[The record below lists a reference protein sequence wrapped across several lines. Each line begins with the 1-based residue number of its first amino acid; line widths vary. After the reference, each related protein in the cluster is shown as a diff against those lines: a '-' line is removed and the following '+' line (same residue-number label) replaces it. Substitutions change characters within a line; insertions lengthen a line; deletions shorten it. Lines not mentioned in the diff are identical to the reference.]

1 MGDDSHKGTEYIA
14 GGLLGW
20 ALREGS
26 SVGKARAFTWR
37 EEQHKQAG
45 SGEVRGAYGECQ
57 RAVAGVE
64 ASERGAV
71 ADTSEA
77 GW

>member
-1 MGDDSHKGTEYIA
+1 M
-14 GGLLGW
+14 
-20 ALREGS
+20 
-26 SVGKARAFTWR
+26 GKARAFAWR

-71 ADTSEA
+71 AWLSE
-77 GW
+77 GLIFPGVHSRLFGCCLNIVMSLNIIL

>member
-1 MGDDSHKGTEYIA
+1 M
-14 GGLLGW
+14 
-20 ALREGS
+20 
-26 SVGKARAFTWR
+26 GKARAFAWR